1 MHNEPELKNYKGVFC
16 SKVRVQLFSKSSVNN
31 FQKNKQKHAL
41 DRSFHI
47 VATLKSICAFSK
59 DNIPDNKV
67 TKERLLKH
75 WPSKG
80 VGKKEF

>member
-1 MHNEPELKNYKGVFC
+1 MNLSWRIKGVFC
-16 SKVRVQLFSKSSVNN
+16 LQIHVQLFLNSSVNN
-31 FQKNKQKHAL
+31 KKNKQKHAL

-67 TKERLLKH
+67 AKE
-75 WPSKG
+75 
-80 VGKKEF
+80 